1 MALAI
6 MLQIVQVTELA
17 IILETVQE
25 TQHAI
30 TRQIVQAMEHVITQ
44 HQVVIVQVMEHVITQ
59 HRVVIVQVTD
69 YVKMHHLE
77 ETVFIHMDVVHI
89 IRILLEIQLLD
100 TQTLLEPKGLALLKE
115 QEILH
120 LEVHVVGIILNFTAV
135 LIQQLIQ
142 DLEETV
148 HILDFRS
155 EEHTSELQ
163 SH

>member
-1 MALAI
+1 

-44 HQVVIVQVMEHVITQ
+44 HLVVIVQVMEHV
-59 HRVVIVQVTD
+59 
-69 YVKMHHLE
+69 KMHHLE
-77 ETVFIHMDVVHI
+77 EIVFIHMDVVHI

-120 LEVHVVGIILNFTAV
+120 LEVHVVGIILNFIAV
-135 LIQQLIQ
+135 LIQQLKIGRAH
-142 DLEETV
+142 V
-148 HILDFRS
+148 
-155 EEHTSELQ
+155 
-163 SH
+163 